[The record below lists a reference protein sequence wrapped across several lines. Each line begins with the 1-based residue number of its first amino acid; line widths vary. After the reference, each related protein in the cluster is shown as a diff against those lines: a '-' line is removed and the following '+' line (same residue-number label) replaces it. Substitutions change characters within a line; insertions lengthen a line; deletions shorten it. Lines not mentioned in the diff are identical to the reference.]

1 MRWPRWFGVIV
12 FFAAWEIVKDRF
24 AGWAN
29 QFIDEKSP
37 AVMKGIVSILDW
49 LAQTPIGWTVLL
61 VVTVLTGLFIHSY
74 FYAIKHNTL
83 KPVIPAPDEKQAL
96 RQVREYI
103 GRDENATTIPFRT
116 VGSVVTT
123 STATTDLFR
132 IRPTVPIVPMTPFFV
147 VGRFTKTGSENISLG
162 LKLNKVSIGPTPI
175 TTEQKTGIVT
185 WFIGADRM
193 SLKWASRNQSY
204 QTDMTAGDE
213 RPVAPINDIAF
224 QGSTDCGTLTI
235 NEAWLFKLP
244 FKY

>member
-1 MRWPRWFGVIV
+1 MAAVGVPPQEAV
-12 FFAAWEIVKDRF
+12 SNLAAWANVLGVDKPPNFLLSQSADIYALWIGGSIVVVSLTAFFLLRRRF
-24 AGWAN
+24 PSKEETA
-29 QFIDEKSP
+29 
-37 AVMKGIVSILDW
+37 
-49 LAQTPIGWTVLL
+49 
-61 VVTVLTGLFIHSY
+61 
-74 FYAIKHNTL
+74 

-96 RQVREYI
+96 RQVREYNI
-103 GRDENATTIPFRT
+103 GRDEDATTIPFRT

-193 SLKWASRNQSY
+193 SLKWASRNQSH
-204 QTDMTAGDE
+204 QTDLSDE
-213 RPVAPINDIAF
+213 RPVAPIDDITF
-224 QGSTDCGTLTI
+224 QGSTDCGMLTI